1 MRSQPTSSPS
11 TNLPVELRGT
21 VLITGAG
28 VSGLGCAILL
38 HRLGV
43 DVVVADD
50 NPQARDNVLQ
60 ATNGQARVL
69 EVAQAQAGLGEYH
82 LVVTSPGWRPDS
94 PVLLAAARAGLD
106 VIGDVELAYRLD
118 RAGVFGPPR
127 TWLVVTGTN
136 GKTTT
141 TAMLADMMAQA
152 GPRSQ
157 AVGNIGVAVTDAL
170 VAEERIEVLV
180 AELSSF
186 QLHWSS
192 QLTPDAGVLLNLAQD
207 HIDWHGGFAEY
218 AAAKARVLTGP
229 VAVAGIDDT
238 AVVEQLNQIEP
249 ADPIGFTLGVPAEG
263 QFGVVDGQLVDNTT
277 GQQLPLAP
285 AEGIEPHGPAGVLDA
300 LAAAAVARSQGVTP
314 EQIATALRQ
323 FRVDGH
329 RGQVVHHADGVDF
342 IDNSK
347 ATNPHAA
354 DSALAGLASV
364 IWVAGGQ
371 LKGADVHELIRTH
384 AAKLKAVL
392 LLGVD
397 RRIFADTLA
406 EVAPQVP
413 VHLSDSTD
421 PADAMTELIE
431 RAAAMLAPGDSVV
444 LAPAAASLDMYTG
457 MAQRGDL
464 FTAAVHAKMGPPQN
478 FLPAGADSA
487 GLDQEET

>member
-1 MRSQPTSSPS
+1 MTPQPTAHS
-11 TNLPVELRGT
+11 TGNLPAELQGT
-21 VLITGAG
+21 VLVTGAG

-50 NPQARDNVLQ
+50 NPQARQNVLQ

-69 EVAQAQAGLGEYH
+69 EVPQAEAELGQYH

-94 PVLLAAARAGLD
+94 PVLLAAARAGLE

-152 GPRSQ
+152 GPRSR

-170 VAEERIEVLV
+170 VAEERIDVLV

-192 QLTPDAGVLLNLAQD
+192 QLTPDAGVLLNLAED
-207 HIDWHGGFAEY
+207 HLDWHGGFAGY

-229 VAVAGIDDT
+229 VAVAGIDDA
-238 AVVEQLNQIEP
+238 AVVEQLTRVAPDN
-249 ADPIGFTLGVPAEG
+249 PIGFTLGVPASG
-263 QFGVVDGQLVDNTT
+263 QFGVIDGQLVDNTT
-277 GQQLPLAP
+277 GHALPLAP

-329 RGQVVHHADGVDF
+329 RGQVVHHAGGVDF

-354 DSALAGLASV
+354 DSALAGLSSV

-371 LKGADVHELIRTH
+371 LKGAEVHELIEAH
-384 AAKLKAVL
+384 AARLKAVL

-397 RRIFADTLA
+397 RQLFADALTRI
-406 EVAPQVP
+406 APQVP
-413 VHLSDSTD
+413 VYLSDSTD
-421 PADAMTELIE
+421 PAGAMTELIGK
-431 RAAAMLAPGDSVV
+431 AVPMLAPGDSVV

-464 FTAAVHAKMGPPQN
+464 FTAAVRAKIGSPQN
-478 FLPAGADSA
+478 FPPAGADSA
-487 GLDQEET
+487 GSDQEET